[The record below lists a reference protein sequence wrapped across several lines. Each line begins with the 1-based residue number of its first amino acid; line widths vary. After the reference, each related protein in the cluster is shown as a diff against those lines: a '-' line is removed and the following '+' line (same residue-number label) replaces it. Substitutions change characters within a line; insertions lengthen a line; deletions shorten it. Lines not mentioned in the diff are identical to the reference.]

1 MSRNKSIATGAKG
14 IKKPASKSH
23 NNTHTRK
30 RVVRHAVIKT
40 GSMHKVLR
48 HCVRDKKPGQN
59 KEQFRVSRKAAI
71 VAAHAVED
79 IMDMLLRNGC
89 QLKNEI
95 VKAKMLKPEHLLY
108 VFREWA
114 KVHLALPAT
123 TERFTSINRFVDV
136 LDMRRRSTTGAAAL
150 AHAMKHVHES
160 SGSVAA
166 H

>member
-1 MSRNKSIATGAKG
+1 MSRNKSISTGAKG
-14 IKKPASKSH
+14 LKKPASKIH
-23 NNTHTRK
+23 GK

-40 GSMHKVLR
+40 GSMHKFLR
-48 HCVRDKKPGQN
+48 HYIRIKRTGQN
-59 KEQFRVSRKAAI
+59 KEPFRVSRNAAI

-79 IMDMLLRNGC
+79 IMDMLLRNGS

-150 AHAMKHVHES
+150 AHAMKHVNE
-160 SGSVAA
+160 SGSVAEA
-166 H
+166 NN